1 MAPRTLQDGPKTPQD
16 GPKRLQDGP
25 RRPQD
30 GSKTAPR
37 RPKTAPRWPQ
47 DGPQKTLRR
56 PKIPKMPLPRDFSP
70 RAHGVPPSPPRFSG
84 HGPIGYPPSSL
95 IFDRFLA
102 SLLMDLESIFDG
114 FLETI
119 RLQCWGS
126 CAPPDPP
133 LLRGTHGGG
142 NAALPR

>member
-1 MAPRTLQDGPKTPQD
+1 MVRGSIFGSQIGQKSIVKSKMAPRTLQDGPKTPQD

-56 PKIPKMPLPRDFSP
+56 PNIPKMPPPRVFSP
-70 RAHGVPPSPPRFSG
+70 RAVPPSPPRFSG
-84 HGPIGYPPSSL
+84 HGPMGYPPSPL
-95 IFDRFLA
+95 IFDRCLA
-102 SLLMDLESIFDG
+102 IF
-114 FLETI
+114 
-119 RLQCWGS
+119 RWVWGRFFWDFG
-126 CAPPDPP
+126 CIFCIFF
-133 LLRGTHGGG
+133 
-142 NAALPR
+142 

>member
-56 PKIPKMPLPRDFSP
+56 PKIPKMPPPRVFSP
-70 RAHGVPPSPPRFSG
+70 RAHRVLPSPPRFSG
-84 HGPIGYPPSSL
+84 HGPMGYPPSPLDFRSM
-95 IFDRFLA
+95 FGNF
-102 SLLMDLESIFDG
+102 LMDLGSIFYG
-114 FLETI
+114 FLIWEPFLGAKMEPKSMKKGVGKMMKK
-119 RLQCWGS
+119 R
-126 CAPPDPP
+126 
-133 LLRGTHGGG
+133 
-142 NAALPR
+142 